1 MKKEP
6 DICVLIPT
14 YNSDKY
20 IGMTLASLVAADFQG
35 RVLVADGGSTD
46 ETVRILER
54 FDILLNINIISDS
67 DRGQSD
73 ALNKLLECVY
83 ERYFLW
89 LNSDDLIF
97 PNFFTVFNE
106 AIAND
111 KTEYSFYC
119 ANHVEDSFN
128 GQSRMIYGSNQYRI
142 HCKHGVW
149 RGDFPCIIWST
160 KQVKDVG
167 GLDVE
172 LHYNMDQDLVRKL
185 ALASPRPIVGKHV
198 NECLGI
204 FRVHTESK
212 TTGITAEL
220 SIEKV
225 NDYFKSKGITYVKR
239 KYAKIM
245 YYIYS
250 PKILFNLVILR

>member
-1 MKKEP
+1 MKEVH

-14 YNSDKY
+14 YNSEKY
-20 IGMTLASLVAADFQG
+20 VGMTLASLVAANFKG

-46 ETVRILER
+46 KTLIVLEH
-54 FDILLNINIISDS
+54 FYPLLNINIVSDS
-67 DRGQSD
+67 DKGQSD
-73 ALNKLLECVY
+73 ALNKLLQYVY

-119 ANHVEDSFN
+119 ANHIEDSFN
-128 GQSRMIYGSNQYRI
+128 GQSRLIYGSNQYKV
-142 HCKHGVW
+142 HCKHGIW
-149 RGDFPCIIWST
+149 RGDFPCVIWST
-160 KQVKDVG
+160 THVKDVG

-185 ALASPRPIVGKHV
+185 AIASKRRIVGKHV
-198 NECLGI
+198 NRFLGI
-204 FRVHTESK
+204 FRIHAESK
-212 TTGITAEL
+212 TTGNTADESL
-220 SIEKV
+220 DRV
-225 NDYFKSKGITYVKR
+225 NDYFKSKGILRVQLL
-239 KYAKIM
+239 YAKFM
-245 YYIYS
+245 YYLYS
-250 PKILFNLVILR
+250 PKLLRNYLRF